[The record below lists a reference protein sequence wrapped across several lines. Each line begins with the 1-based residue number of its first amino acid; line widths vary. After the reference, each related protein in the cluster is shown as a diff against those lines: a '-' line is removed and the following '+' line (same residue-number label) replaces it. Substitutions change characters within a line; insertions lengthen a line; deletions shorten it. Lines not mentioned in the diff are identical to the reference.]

1 VFSLFVNRRI
11 GCPPPFH
18 QRQETI
24 VGSFLEDKAV
34 VVTGGGGG
42 IGRAVAL
49 ACAAE
54 GARVV
59 VADLG
64 VSMAGED
71 PTSEVAE
78 KVVAEITQA
87 GGEAVA
93 AAHDVADMEGGSGI
107 VQVALDRWGRVDGVV
122 AVAGILRER
131 MLFNMSEDEWDAV
144 VRVHLKGH
152 FTVFRAAAAVM
163 RKQEG
168 GGALVGFT
176 SGAFAGSVAQ
186 ANYAAAKG
194 GIVSL
199 VRSAAAGLH
208 RYGVT
213 ANAIAPI
220 ARTRM
225 SANVPQE
232 LAENGDPEDVAPM
245 VVYLLSD
252 QARHVTGQVYTV
264 VGSKIAVWN
273 QPAEVRAV
281 YAEGRWTPEAI
292 AARLDSTL
300 GTEPMPLI
308 ERLEELRRAAAAGEK
323 PNG

>member
-1 VFSLFVNRRI
+1 MA
-11 GCPPPFH
+11 G
-18 QRQETI
+18 
-24 VGSFLEDKAV
+24 FLEGKAV
-34 VVTGGGGG
+34 AVTGGGGG

-49 ACAAE
+49 AAAAE
-54 GARVV
+54 GAKVI
-59 VADLG
+59 VADFG

-71 PTSEVAE
+71 PSSAVADA
-78 KVVAEITQA
+78 VVAEIAAA

-93 AAHDVADMEGGSGI
+93 VADDISKMASGERLI
-107 VQVALDRWGRVDGVV
+107 ATALDRWGRIDGVV
-122 AVAGILRER
+122 AVAVILRER

-144 VRVHLKGH
+144 IATHLKGH

-168 GGALVGFT
+168 GGAPGGVNSAADVGRALVGFT
-176 SGAFAGSVAQ
+176 SGAFGGSVAQ

-208 RYGVT
+208 RYGIT
-213 ANAIAPI
+213 ANAIAPV

-225 SANVPQE
+225 SANVPMD
-232 LAENGDPEDVAPM
+232 LAEMGEAEDIAPM
-245 VVYLLSD
+245 VVFLLSD

-273 QPAEVRAV
+273 QPAEVRAM
-281 YAEGRWTPEAI
+281 YADGRWTPEEI
-292 AARLDSTL
+292 AARLD
-300 GTEPMPLI
+300 GNVGQEKMGLI
-308 ERLEELRRAAAAGEK
+308 ERLDQMRQAAASGEK
-323 PNG
+323 PNA